1 MESRTG
7 ESTMNG
13 GVHNYID
20 KIIDVQ
26 KHVLFRYAFES
37 NKLHMYLQEQVRVS
51 K

>member
-37 NKLHMYLQEQVRVS
+37 NTPYVPPRTSQS
-51 K
+51 